1 MKQENNKNFQLI
13 SPWSTHIL
21 VITNLLQLMC
31 YENIMTWK
39 KKEQNLKLLWYTF
52 YKNGWYKQ
60 KNPWKNGVDN
70 SNNE

>member
-39 KKEQNLKLLWYTF
+39 KKEQNLKLLWYTL

-60 KNPWKNGVDN
+60 KNAWQNGVDD
-70 SNNE
+70 SNKE

>member
-39 KKEQNLKLLWYTF
+39 KKEQNLKLLWYTL

-60 KNPWKNGVDN
+60 KNAWKNGVDN

>member
-21 VITNLLQLMC
+21 AITNLLQLMC

-39 KKEQNLKLLWYTF
+39 KKEQNLKLLWYTL

-60 KNPWKNGVDN
+60 KNAWKNGVDN

>member
-60 KNPWKNGVDN
+60 KNAWKNGADN